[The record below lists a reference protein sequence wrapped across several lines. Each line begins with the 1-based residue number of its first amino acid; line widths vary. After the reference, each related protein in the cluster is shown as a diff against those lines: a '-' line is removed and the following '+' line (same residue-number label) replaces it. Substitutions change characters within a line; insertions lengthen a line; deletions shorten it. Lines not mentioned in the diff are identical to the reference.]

1 MAIFC
6 RALDAKRG
14 CWVERVGSLRHT
26 CRIRRSPTFPMLVEA
41 VTDLPNGETPDLT
54 WMTQYES
61 LPML

>member
-1 MAIFC
+1 
-6 RALDAKRG
+6 
-14 CWVERVGSLRHT
+14 
-26 CRIRRSPTFPMLVEA
+26 MLVEA